1 MTPAGEGRPNQPA
14 AAEFPADFLD
24 FVHALNANGVEY
36 LLVGGYAV
44 GVHGYVR
51 ATVDIDFFFRRT
63 PENVTRVLAALQE
76 FGAPPV
82 VLDRA
87 HLEATDT
94 VTAFGEPPVRIDLL
108 SGISGVT
115 FDEAAEGAVQVA
127 LGSDV
132 LPVIGLRALCVNKQ
146 ASGRPKDRHDLE
158 QLGGATDGNSSAT
171 SRRKRGNRR

>member
-1 MTPAGEGRPNQPA
+1 MTPAGKGRPNHQA
-14 AAEFPADFLD
+14 AGEFPEDFLD
-24 FVHALNANGVEY
+24 FVHALNANRVEY

-44 GVHGYVR
+44 GVHGHVR
-51 ATVDIDFFFRRT
+51 ATVGIDFFYRRT
-63 PENVTRVLAALQE
+63 PENVTRLLAALQE

-87 HLEATDT
+87 HLEAPDT
-94 VTAFGEPPVRIDLL
+94 VTAFGAPPVRIDLL

-115 FDEAAEGAVQVA
+115 FDEAAEGAVQVP
-127 LGSDV
+127 LGGDV

-158 QLGGATDGNSSAT
+158 QLAGTTEGTAA
-171 SRRKRGNRR
+171 SRGKRGRRR

>member
-1 MTPAGEGRPNQPA
+1 MTPAGERRPNQRA
-14 AAEFPADFLD
+14 AAAFPVDFTD

-51 ATVDIDFFFRRT
+51 ATVDIDFFYRRT
-63 PENVTRVLAALQE
+63 PENVTRVLAALEE

-87 HLEATDT
+87 HLEAADT

-108 SGISGVT
+108 SELSGVT
-115 FDEAAEGAVQVA
+115 FDEAREGAVVVP
-127 LGSDV
+127 LDGEL
-132 LPVIGLRALCVNKQ
+132 LPVIGLRALRANKA

-158 QLGGATDGNSSAT
+158 QLRGELAGQDASP
-171 SRRKRGNRR
+171 RKRRRRS

>member
-1 MTPAGEGRPNQPA
+1 M
-14 AAEFPADFLD
+14 DFTD

-51 ATVDIDFFFRRT
+51 ATVDIDFFYRRT

-76 FGAPPV
+76 FGVPPV

-87 HLEATDT
+87 HLEAQDT

-108 SGISGVT
+108 SGLSGVT
-115 FDEAAEGAVQVA
+115 FDEARDGAVQVP
-127 LGSDV
+127 LDGEL
-132 LPVIGLRALCVNKQ
+132 LPVIGLRALRANKV
-146 ASGRPKDRHDLE
+146 ASGRSKDLHDLE
-158 QLGGATDGNSSAT
+158 QLGGSSPSKTAQL
-171 SRRKRGNRR
+171 KRNKNR